1 MNQNELKRLVGE
13 KSVEWV
19 KNGMIVGLGTGS
31 TVRYMVDA
39 LGRRIAEED
48 LQITGVTTSSVTA
61 KQAEALGIPLIS
73 VDEADH
79 IDIVIDGADEISSD
93 FQGIKGGGAAL
104 LFEKIV
110 AVNSTKVL
118 WIVDE
123 SKMVDKLGAFPL
135 PVEVIPYGSQKLF
148 DRFAAKGLNPTFR
161 KQENG
166 SLLLTDS
173 DNYIID
179 LHLEQIDD
187 PHALAEYLIHQVGVV
202 EHGLFLDMV
211 NDVIVGKQVG
221 PVVLHARD

>member
-73 VDEADH
+73 VDEADY

-135 PVEVIPYGSQKLF
+135 PVEVIPY
-148 DRFAAKGLNPTFR
+148 GLNPTFR

-221 PVVLHARD
+221 PVVLHARN